1 MRKFAV
7 GLMALVLAAVITC
20 DAANAGRHGFFGSP
34 VLFHQPSFFPQPSFF
49 HQPSFFPEPSFF
61 HQPFFFRKPFFGN
74 RTFFIFSFPVIFA
87 PYYPTYYPL
96 YYPYYPSYDYGGGYA
111 PTASIQQA
119 PEPAAPQVWYYCDPL
134 KGCYPCAQSCRAGWY
149 QVSTTPPP
157 PPNASQP

>member
-1 MRKFAV
+1 MRKFAA
-7 GLMALVLAAVITC
+7 GLLVLASVMAS
-20 DAANAGRHGFFGSP
+20 DAANAGSQGFFRSP
-34 VLFHQPSFFPQPSFF
+34 VSFPRPFFF
-49 HQPSFFPEPSFF
+49 HQPFFFHHPFF

-149 QVSTTPPP
+149 QVSTTLPP